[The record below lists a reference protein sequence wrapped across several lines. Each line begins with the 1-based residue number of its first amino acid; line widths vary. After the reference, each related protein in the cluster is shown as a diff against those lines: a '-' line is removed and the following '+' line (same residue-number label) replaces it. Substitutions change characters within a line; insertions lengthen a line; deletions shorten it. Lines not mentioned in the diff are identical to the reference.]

1 MSWCLKGLGEDH
13 TSVRQDKPQ
22 GPGAGC
28 ACVPEDE
35 LGKKT
40 GLTELLPETEEKKSH
55 FLLLEDQ
62 GGNLGYLQRR
72 HGVMQGE
79 NKKAQSST

>member
-28 ACVPEDE
+28 ACVPKDE
-35 LGKKT
+35 MGKKT
-40 GLTELLPETEEKKSH
+40 GLAELLPETEEKRVIFDFWKIK
-55 FLLLEDQ
+55 E
-62 GGNLGYLQRR
+62 
-72 HGVMQGE
+72 
-79 NKKAQSST
+79 AI